1 MTDMTDMT
9 EQQTA
14 QSVTEAN
21 VLVDNWPL
29 LPEVVDLVA
38 EDQEPRLEADGF
50 SPGFALPVLDDRL
63 REYLAPARARWLDL
77 GQYAGRE
84 LRLLDLATNPATHTT
99 KTFASLVIVARAI
112 EFSRRTG
119 HGVYIVSPT
128 SANKGTALRDAV
140 LRAYDAGLATPE
152 TLRVAVIA
160 PHSCVG
166 KLRASRLTDDPE
178 LRRLNPLLVNTGK
191 ADEDVKAIARE
202 FAEQHAHDVRDR
214 TGMFPWFSLDLR
226 NYLIADTARA
236 FFENDVSPSHAG
248 RVHAHAVSS
257 AFGLLGYHEGRRL
270 LETTGRAD
278 AGDRAASL
286 LVQHLATPDMVL
298 HLLHGSHDRTGL
310 PPYAERDGLWH
321 QDTSPNFPA
330 VADAL
335 DEAIEPTFYTH
346 RPTTSPAMDAIIGQH
361 GGSGVVVSRR
371 ECLERYDVVSDLV
384 AATGRG
390 LPADPAELREW
401 SLLMALTGTFNAL
414 DRGLLPEASEVVVH
428 GSGWYAASEFDAP
441 APDVLTAV
449 DPADPIG
456 SVLKAVA
463 G

>member
-1 MTDMTDMT
+1 MTDMA
-9 EQQTA
+9 EQQTV
-14 QSVTEAN
+14 QTVTEAN
-21 VLVDNWPL
+21 VLIDHWSL
-29 LPEVVDLVA
+29 LPEVVDMVA
-38 EDQEPRLEADGF
+38 EDQEPRLEAAGF
-50 SPGFALPVLDDRL
+50 SPGFALPVLDDQL
-63 REYLAPARARWLDL
+63 REFLAPARARWLEL

-99 KTFASLVIVARAI
+99 KTFASLVIVARAV
-112 EFSRRTG
+112 EFTRRTG

-178 LRRLNPLLVNTGK
+178 LARLNPLLINTGK
-191 ADEDVKAIARE
+191 ADEEVKALAGA
-202 FAEQHAHDVRDR
+202 FAERHAQDVLDR

-236 FFENDVSPSHAG
+236 FFENDVSPAHAG
-248 RVHAHAVSS
+248 RAHAHAVSS

-270 LETTGRAD
+270 LESTGRAD
-278 AGDRAASL
+278 LSDRPASL

-298 HLLHGSHDRTGL
+298 HLLHGSFDRAGL
-310 PPYAERDGLWH
+310 PAYAERDGLWH
-321 QDTSPNFPA
+321 QNSSPHFPE
-330 VADAL
+330 VADTL

-346 RPTTSPAMDAIIGQH
+346 RPTTSPRMDALIERH

-371 ECLERYDVVSDLV
+371 ECLDRYGVVRDLV

-390 LPADPAELREW
+390 LPADPADLREW
-401 SLLMALTGTFNAL
+401 SLLMALTGTLNAL
-414 DRGLLPEASEVVVH
+414 DRGLLPDVSEVVVH
-428 GSGWYAASEFDAP
+428 GSGWYAASEYAAP
-441 APDVLTAV
+441 TAAQVTAV
-449 DPADPIG
+449 DPADQLG